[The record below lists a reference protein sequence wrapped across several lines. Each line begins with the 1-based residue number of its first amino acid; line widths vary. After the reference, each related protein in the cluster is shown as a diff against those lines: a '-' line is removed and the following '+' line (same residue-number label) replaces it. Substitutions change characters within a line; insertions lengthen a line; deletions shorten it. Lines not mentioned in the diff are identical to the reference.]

1 MGAKMSTEHLLLVS
15 LLKKLKDDALV
26 LPTLPEVAM
35 RVQEVVGRSDA
46 SLKQVAEVIGQDAA
60 ISARIIKVANS
71 ALYSRGVPAESI
83 NSAVSRI
90 GLIQIKS
97 IATSVAMEQ
106 LFISTNEMVWE
117 VMDEVWRT
125 SIDVTA
131 AACSMLQMY
140 NKRHS
145 SSRLNFDTL
154 TLAGLVHNIGALP
167 VLTEAEANP
176 HLFTSIDQLRA
187 LVRKMQGPLGR
198 AVLKSWDFSTEVM
211 EVVERWADLPYLP
224 DHVTY
229 LDFIRAAAFYTGE
242 LRAGTELEQRLGVF
256 VARGLP
262 VTTDDLASDEF
273 MEKFHSIRESYQ

>member
-1 MGAKMSTEHLLLVS
+1 MSTEHLLLVG

-35 RVQEVVGRSDA
+35 RVQEVVGRPEA

-71 ALYSRGVPAESI
+71 ALYSRGIPAESI

-131 AACSMLQMY
+131 AACAMLQMY
-140 NKRHS
+140 NKRHHGS
-145 SSRLNFDTL
+145 GLNFDTL

-167 VLTEAEANP
+167 VLTEAEAHP
-176 HLFTSIDQLRA
+176 ELFTSIDQLRA

-198 AVLKSWDFSTEVM
+198 AVLKSWDFSPEVM

-242 LRAGTELEQRLGVF
+242 LRAGTELEQRLEVF

-262 VTTDDLASDEF
+262 VTPDDLVCDVF
-273 MEKFHSIRESYQ
+273 VDKFHSIRNSYQ

>member
-1 MGAKMSTEHLLLVS
+1 MSTEHLLLVG

-71 ALYSRGVPAESI
+71 ALYSRGIPAESI

-131 AACSMLQMY
+131 AACAMLQMY
-140 NKRHS
+140 NRRRHGS
-145 SSRLNFDTL
+145 GLNFDTL

-167 VLTEAEANP
+167 VLTEAEAHP
-176 HLFTSIDQLRA
+176 ELFTSIDQLRS

-198 AVLKSWDFSTEVM
+198 AVLKSWDFAPEVM

-224 DHVTY
+224 EHVTY
-229 LDFIRAAAFYTGE
+229 LDFIRAAAFYSGE
-242 LRAGTELEQRLGVF
+242 LRAGTELEQRLDVF

-262 VTTDDLASDEF
+262 VSAGDLASDEF
-273 MEKFHSIRESYQ
+273 MDKFHSIRESYQ

>member
-1 MGAKMSTEHLLLVS
+1 MSTEHLLLVS

-35 RVQEVVGRSDA
+35 RVQEVVGRSDT

-71 ALYSRGVPAESI
+71 ALYSRGIPAESI

-90 GLIQIKS
+90 GLFQIKS

-131 AACSMLQMY
+131 AACAMLQMY

-145 SSRLNFDTL
+145 SSKLNVDTL

-167 VLTEAEANP
+167 VLTEAEAQP
-176 HLFTSIDQLRA
+176 HLFASIDQLRA

-198 AVLKSWDFSTEVM
+198 AVLKSWDFSSEVM

-224 DHVTY
+224 EQVTY

-262 VTTDDLASDEF
+262 VTTDNLASEEF

>member
-1 MGAKMSTEHLLLVS
+1 MSTEHLLLVS

-131 AACSMLQMY
+131 ASCAMLQMY

-145 SSRLNFDTL
+145 SSRLNLDTL

>member
-1 MGAKMSTEHLLLVS
+1 MSTEHLLLVS

-131 AACSMLQMY
+131 AACAMLQMY

-145 SSRLNFDTL
+145 TSRLNFDTL

-167 VLTEAEANP
+167 VLTEAEVQP

>member
-1 MGAKMSTEHLLLVS
+1 MSTEHLLLVS

-131 AACSMLQMY
+131 AACAMLQMY

-167 VLTEAEANP
+167 VLTEAEAHP
-176 HLFTSIDQLRA
+176 HLFTSIDQLRV

-273 MEKFHSIRESYQ
+273 MDKFHSIKESYQ

>member
-1 MGAKMSTEHLLLVS
+1 MSTEHLLLVG

-71 ALYSRGVPAESI
+71 ALYSRGIPAESI
-83 NSAVSRI
+83 SSAVSRI

-131 AACSMLQMY
+131 AACAMLQMY
-140 NKRHS
+140 NKRRPGS
-145 SSRLNFDTL
+145 GLSFDTL

-167 VLTEAEANP
+167 VLTEAEAHP
-176 HLFTSIDQLRA
+176 ELFTSIDQLRS

-198 AVLKSWDFSTEVM
+198 AVLKSWDFAPEVM

-224 DHVTY
+224 EHVTY
-229 LDFIRAAAFYTGE
+229 LDFIRAAAFYSGE
-242 LRAGTELEQRLGVF
+242 LRAGTELEQRLDVF

-262 VTTDDLASDEF
+262 VSAGDLASDEF
-273 MEKFHSIRESYQ
+273 MDKFHSIRESYQ

>member
-1 MGAKMSTEHLLLVS
+1 MSTEHLVLVG
-15 LLKKLKDDALV
+15 LLKKLKDDTLV

-46 SLKQVAEVIGQDAA
+46 NLKQVAEVIGQDAA
-60 ISARIIKVANS
+60 MSARIIKVANS
-71 ALYSRGVPAESI
+71 ALYSRGIPAENI

-90 GLIQIKS
+90 GLLQIKS

-106 LFISTNEMVWE
+106 LFISTNEMVWD

-131 AACSMLQMY
+131 AACAMLQLY
-140 NKRHS
+140 LKQHPNCG
-145 SSRLNFDTL
+145 LNVDTL

-167 VLTEAEANP
+167 ILTEAEAHP
-176 HLFTSIDQLRA
+176 ELFTHIEQLRI
-187 LVRKMQGPLGR
+187 LVRKLQGPLGR
-198 AVLKSWDFSTEVM
+198 AVLKSWDFAPEVM

-224 DHVTY
+224 EQVSY

-242 LRAGTELEQRLGVF
+242 LRSGSELEQRLALF
-256 VARGLP
+256 VGRGLP
-262 VTTDDLASDEF
+262 VSTFELAGDEF
-273 MEKFHSIRESYQ
+273 MNKFHSIRESYQ

>member
-1 MGAKMSTEHLLLVS
+1 MSTEHLLLVS

-211 EVVERWADLPYLP
+211 EVVERWADLPYQP

>member
-145 SSRLNFDTL
+145 SSRLNLDTL

>member
-1 MGAKMSTEHLLLVS
+1 MSTEHLLLVG
-15 LLKKLKDDALV
+15 LLKKLKEDALV

-35 RVQEVVGRSDA
+35 RVQEVVSRPDS
-46 SLKQVAEVIGQDAA
+46 SLKQVADIIGQDAA

-71 ALYSRGVPAESI
+71 ALYSRGVRADNI
-83 NSAVSRI
+83 NAAVTRI
-90 GLIQIKS
+90 GLMQIKS

-131 AACSMLQMY
+131 AACAILQLY
-140 NKRHS
+140 KKKHPGAQ
-145 SSRLNFDTL
+145 LNYDTL

-176 HLFTSIDQLRA
+176 HLFSSIDQLRA
-187 LVRKMQGPLGR
+187 LVRKMQGHLGR
-198 AVLKSWDFSTEVM
+198 AVLKSWDFAPEVM
-211 EVVERWADLPYLP
+211 EVVERWADLPYIP
-224 DHVTY
+224 EKVTY

-242 LRAGTELEQRLGVF
+242 LRSGTDLEQRLEIF
-256 VARGLP
+256 AERGLP
-262 VTTDDLASDEF
+262 VTADDLASDEF
-273 MEKFHSIRESYQ
+273 LDKYHSVKLSYE

>member
-1 MGAKMSTEHLLLVS
+1 MSTEHLLLVS

>member
-1 MGAKMSTEHLLLVS
+1 MSTEHLLLVG

-71 ALYSRGVPAESI
+71 ALYSRGIPAESI
-83 NSAVSRI
+83 TSAVSRI

-131 AACSMLQMY
+131 AACAMLQMY
-140 NKRHS
+140 KKRHPS
-145 SSRLNFDTL
+145 SDLNLDTL

-167 VLTEAEANP
+167 VLTEAEAQP
-176 HLFTSIDQLRA
+176 ELFTSIDQLRS

-198 AVLKSWDFSTEVM
+198 AVLKSWEFAPEVM

-224 DHVTY
+224 EQVNY

-242 LRAGTELEQRLGVF
+242 LRAGAELEQRMDVF
-256 VARGLP
+256 VSRGLP
-262 VTTDDLASDEF
+262 VSANELASDEF
-273 MEKFHSIRESYQ
+273 MEKFHSIKESYQ

>member
-1 MGAKMSTEHLLLVS
+1 MSTEHLLLVG

-35 RVQEVVGRSDA
+35 RVQEVVSRSDA

-71 ALYSRGVPAESI
+71 ALYSRGIPAESI

-131 AACSMLQMY
+131 AACAILQMY
-140 NKRHS
+140 NKRRPS
-145 SSRLNFDTL
+145 QLNLDTL

-167 VLTEAEANP
+167 VLTEAEAHP
-176 HLFTSIDQLRA
+176 ELFTSIEQLRS
-187 LVRKMQGPLGR
+187 LVRKIQGPLGR
-198 AVLKSWDFSTEVM
+198 AVLKSWDFAPEVM

-242 LRAGTELEQRLGVF
+242 LRAGADFEQRMDVF
-256 VARGLP
+256 VSRGLP
-262 VTTDDLASDEF
+262 VSANDLASDEF
-273 MEKFHSIRESYQ
+273 MDKFHSIKESYQ

>member
-1 MGAKMSTEHLLLVS
+1 MSTEHLLLVS

-131 AACSMLQMY
+131 AACAMLQMY

-145 SSRLNFDTL
+145 TSRLNFDTL

-167 VLTEAEANP
+167 VLTEAEAQP

-242 LRAGTELEQRLGVF
+242 LRAGAELEQRLGVF

>member
-1 MGAKMSTEHLLLVS
+1 MSTEHLLLVS

-167 VLTEAEANP
+167 VLTEAEAQP

>member
-1 MGAKMSTEHLLLVS
+1 MSTEHLLLVS

-145 SSRLNFDTL
+145 SSRLNLDTL